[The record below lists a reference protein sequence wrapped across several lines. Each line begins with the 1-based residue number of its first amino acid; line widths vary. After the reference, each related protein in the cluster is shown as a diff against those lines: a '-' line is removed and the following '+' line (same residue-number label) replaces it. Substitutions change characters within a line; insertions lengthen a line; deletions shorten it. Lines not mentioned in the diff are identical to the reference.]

1 MPERLPLFAT
11 CSKGTEELL
20 AEELKELGAQRV
32 RQDRGGVRLQA
43 NPLEALRVLF
53 HTRIAMRLLW
63 PLAEGEASGAQGLYD
78 AAYQVPWEDHLDTRT
93 TFAVDATLK
102 DSEHK
107 HSGFVALKVK
117 DAIADRLREKLGG
130 RPDVDTRHPALR
142 VMVHLNKQQL
152 SLSLDLAGEPLNRRG
167 YRVEQTQAPLK
178 ETLAAAILRAAGY
191 TGEEPLCDPMCGSGT
206 LVLEAAMIAIRRP
219 PGATHSF
226 AVERWP
232 AWEET
237 AKKRL
242 GELRAEAKEAE
253 RAPPF
258 LLLGRD
264 REPEAI
270 AASKANAKAGR
281 LAQVVRFEE
290 ADALTAPPPEGA
302 PGLLISNPPYGDR
315 LTAGGQKGMKTFYF
329 KLSES
334 LSKWNGWRMSFL
346 CGNPAF
352 ESAFHKKP
360 SARRKL
366 FNGPLECQQWSYPA
380 TPVSPEESP
389 RGT

>member
-20 AEELKELGAQRV
+20 ADELKELGAQRV
-32 RQDRGGVRLQA
+32 KQDRGGVRFSA
-43 NPLEALRVLF
+43 NPLESLRVLF

-63 PLAEGEASGAQGLYD
+63 PLAEGEAIGAEGLYD
-78 AAYQVPWEDHLDTRT
+78 AAKEVPWEDHLDTHT

-117 DAIADRLREKLGG
+117 DAIVDRLRDKLGG
-130 RPDVDTRHPALR
+130 RPDVDTRHPDVR
-142 VMVHLNKQQL
+142 VMVHLNKKQL

-167 YRVEQTQAPLK
+167 YRVEQTQAPMK
-178 ETLAAAILRAAGY
+178 ETLAAAVLRAAGY
-191 TGEEPLCDPMCGSGT
+191 TGEEPLADPMCGSGT
-206 LVLEAAMIAIRRP
+206 LVLEAAMIAMRRP
-219 PGATHSF
+219 PGLNHSF

-232 AWEET
+232 AWEEM
-237 AKKRL
+237 ADKQL
-242 GELRAEAKEAE
+242 GELRAEAKANE
-253 RAPPF
+253 RVPPF
-258 LLLGRD
+258 ILLGRD

-270 AASKANAKAGR
+270 AACKANAKAGR
-281 LAQVVRFEE
+281 FGQVVHFEE
-290 ADALTAPPPEGA
+290 ADAMTAPPPSGA
-302 PGLLISNPPYGDR
+302 PGLIVSNPPYGDR

-329 KLSES
+329 KLSEA
-334 LSKWNGWRMSFL
+334 LSQWHGWRMSFL

-360 SARRKL
+360 TARRKL
-366 FNGPLECQQWSYPA
+366 FNGPLECQQYSYPQN
-380 TPVSPEESP
+380 PPS
-389 RGT
+389 GT